1 MAKLSPQT
9 YLRQVRQ
16 EVQKISWPSRKE
28 TAISTTM
35 VIIMVIVMALFFFV
49 ADQLIGLAVRG
60 ILGIG
65 G

>member
-1 MAKLSPQT
+1 MAKVSPAT

-16 EVQKISWPSRKE
+16 EVEKITWPSRKE
-28 TAISTTM
+28 TALSTVM
-35 VIIMVIVMALFFFV
+35 VIAMVIVMALFFFV
-49 ADQLIGLAVRG
+49 VDQLVGLAVRG

>member
-1 MAKLSPQT
+1 MAKVSPAT

-16 EVQKISWPSRKE
+16 EVEKITWPSRKE
-28 TAISTTM
+28 TALST
-35 VIIMVIVMALFFFV
+35 VMVIVMVILMALFFFV
-49 ADQLIGLAVRG
+49 VDQVVGLAVRG

>member
-1 MAKLSPQT
+1 MAKVSPAT

-16 EVQKISWPSRKE
+16 EVEKITWPSRKE
-28 TAISTTM
+28 TALSTVM
-35 VIIMVIVMALFFFV
+35 VIAMVIVMALFFFV
-49 ADQLIGLAVRG
+49 VDQLVGLAVRV

>member
-1 MAKLSPQT
+1 MAKVPPQV

-16 EVQKISWPSRKE
+16 EAQKITWPSRKE
-28 TAISTTM
+28 TTIST
-35 VIIMVIVMALFFFV
+35 IMVIVMVILMAVFFFV

-65 G
+65 A

>member
-1 MAKLSPQT
+1 MTKLSPQT

-35 VIIMVIVMALFFFV
+35 VIIMVVVMAMFFFV
-49 ADQLIGLAVRG
+49 ADQLIGLAVHG

>member
-16 EVQKISWPSRKE
+16 EVQKISWPTRKE
-28 TAISTTM
+28 TAISTIM

-60 ILGIG
+60 ILGFG